1 MRRLSLIVLVLCGV
15 LGVSGCQVTMIGYPL
30 VVDGAGPVDSPAS
43 TSVALGGPLALQPVL
58 GQVACATAQAAMF
71 VPDAKHQSCYLLDSP
86 FLTVQH
92 LDAITV
98 LPQDGTPYWEIDLKL
113 TPTDSLILDN
123 WTADNVGVAF
133 AMVSGG
139 IAVAQPTVQGAL
151 STDEMLL
158 TGPFSQADATAIQR
172 QIVG

>member
-15 LGVSGCQVTMIGYPL
+15 LGLSGCQVMMIGYPL
-30 VVDGAGPVDSPAS
+30 VVDGVGPVDSPAS
-43 TSVALGGPLALQPVL
+43 TSVALATPLALQPVL
-58 GQVACATAQAAMF
+58 TQEACDTAEDGTFA
-71 VPDAKHQSCYLLDSP
+71 PDAKHQTCYLLNAP
-86 FLTVQH
+86 FLTITH
-92 LDAITV
+92 LDAISV
-98 LPQDGTPYWEIDLKL
+98 LPQDGTPYWEVDVKT

-123 WTADNVGVAF
+123 WTADNIGVAF
-133 AMVSGG
+133 AMVSNG

-158 TGPFSQADATAIQR
+158 TGPFSKADATTIQH